1 MLDKSSKIALVLPT
15 PAEVDLFTMG
25 FGALNYRNSTAF
37 TSGKEAYE
45 VAIRQQ
51 FDLFVIRM
59 EMLDMNGAVL
69 VQKLRATGN
78 YGTEVHLFVCD
89 KLDPRIL
96 NVLSEFDI
104 NYVLVKPLTKQTV
117 AAKVAHVFQTE
128 ASLPAFE
135 LRYREARAAF
145 NANMN
150 EMAEDLAKD
159 LLANNPSSEK
169 VMILLGDI
177 AAKQDRPQEMLV
189 HYSGAMRVNPKSAV
203 AAHKLAHAY
212 MKRGDNVRAAALL
225 NSLAQLNPYNIK
237 LLENAGLSNLGVN
250 DLDKAA
256 QYAAQLKG
264 LDETNRTAGE
274 VTASVKIAKG
284 DFSDLAGSLKGTHDD
299 KEIIAFLNNAGVK
312 LAQGA
317 DVQGALRMYQS
328 CVEQLQ
334 GSKYIHA
341 VYFNMGIAYKKLGD
355 FENAILAYQRA
366 LKLKPDFDKAAS
378 GLEDCRQRL
387 AAQRQA
393 S

>member
-1 MLDKSSKIALVLPT
+1 MLSKSSKIALVLPT
-15 PAEVDLFTMG
+15 PAEIDLFTMG

-104 NYVLVKPLTKQTV
+104 NYVLVKPLNKQTV
-117 AAKVAHVFQTE
+117 AAKVAHVFQLE
-128 ASLPAFE
+128 SSLSEFE
-135 LRYREARAAF
+135 VRYREARAAF
-145 NANMN
+145 NTNMF
-150 EMAEDLAKD
+150 EMAEDFAKG
-159 LLANNPSSEK
+159 LLEKDPASEK
-169 VMILLGDI
+169 VLVLLGDI
-177 AAKQDRPQEMLV
+177 AAKLEKPEEMIV

-212 MKRGDNVRAAALL
+212 MKRGDNKRAAALL
-225 NSLAQLNPYNIK
+225 NSLAHLNPYNIK
-237 LLENAGLSNLGVN
+237 LLENAGLSNLGDG

-256 QYAAQLKG
+256 QYASQLKG

-299 KEIIAFLNNAGVK
+299 REIVAFLNNAGVK
-312 LAQGA
+312 LAKDNDA
-317 DVQGALRMYQS
+317 QGALRMYQS

-334 GSKYIHA
+334 GSKYLHA
-341 VYFNMGIAYKKLGD
+341 VHFNMGIAYKKLGD
-355 FENAILAYQRA
+355 FANAVVAYEKA
-366 LKLKPDFDKAAS
+366 LKLKPDFEKAAA

-387 AAQRQA
+387 AAQRKA